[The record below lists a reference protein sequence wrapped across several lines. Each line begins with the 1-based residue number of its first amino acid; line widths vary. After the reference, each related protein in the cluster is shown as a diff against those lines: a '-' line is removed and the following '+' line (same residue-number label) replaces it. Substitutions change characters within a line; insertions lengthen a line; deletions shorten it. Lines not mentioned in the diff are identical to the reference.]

1 MVRLVQI
8 PMLIAKVAKTH
19 QWEHSMQSKFSSPV
33 KGLLPL
39 FFIFN
44 IAITALAVFGYSFY
58 IKNDTQ
64 TVKPEPSVNIKTLAS
79 TLNQPMID
87 ALTMYGQ
94 DKVKQLLDLTSS
106 LDDEFEYTLYRFS
119 ATSDTQLVYSNSET
133 APESI
138 KITQYNENTG
148 VLHHILLL
156 NDQPIGEL
164 IIKQEL
170 APPPLSMQDSQVIAY
185 GVAIATVISLFI
197 FALLF
202 NVYINGRLRKS
213 TDSLSQELQAITEQ
227 GNYNSNVNEQL
238 DIGLGS
244 VAQSINV
251 LLKQV
256 QTALSD
262 NESVQKELKKLQ
274 NGLES
279 EVQNR
284 TIALERETLKA
295 QRASETKTTFLAT
308 MSHEIRTPMNG
319 VIGTIDLLRQTD
331 LDGAQHRLSTIIRE
345 SAFSLLSILDDIL
358 DFSKIEAGKLNID
371 PIPFSVSDTL
381 EEVTRVL
388 SSVAKK
394 RELDL
399 ELSIAPD
406 IPVNLVG
413 DSVRVRQVLYNLCS
427 NAIKF
432 TSTDEK
438 TQGHVRIS
446 VEVAHNTADHF
457 TLRFCVTDNGK
468 GMTQAQLRDIFSP
481 FVQAE
486 SSITREFGGTGLGL
500 SICKSLTELMLGTIH
515 VNSHAGIGSEFT
527 VELPFSTS
535 GKIKYAHKNALDGKP
550 IIVVSNNLQREKI
563 MYRYLSFMGA
573 KVIYAHTEKEI
584 EQHQNTEG
592 AIWVADGID
601 NIDDINSLLRRLLY
615 SLEDYNQQVVV
626 LSKLDEAAINHKN
639 IFYINASPLCKSN
652 FMLSI
657 LVAAG
662 LHQPKQIKKAKSLNN
677 YLNVEQARE
686 SNKLILLVEDNL
698 LNQQVLTDQL
708 HILGYGV
715 EVANNGEEGLDM
727 WRKNNFS
734 LILTDLHMPKMS
746 GYDMV
751 EKIRNEAELLEAI
764 DAQPYIVAV
773 TANALKGEKE
783 RCLAVGINDF
793 ITKPIELNALEDT
806 LKRWSDKQAPKQA
819 LAPQQ
824 NTALP
829 IDMDAVA
836 KYVNGD
842 KAKQLRFFK
851 MYLEQSQSLIKSIN
865 SGVMVNDLAEII
877 EGCHQLRSISKTIG
891 AETVGKLAGAFEDKC
906 KAGELTTDELID
918 LRDQLEIEYS
928 KAAQFLKE
936 QVRKAEEENEE
947 F

>member
-331 LDGAQHRLSTIIRE
+331 LDGAQHRLS
-345 SAFSLLSILDDIL
+345 L
-358 DFSKIEAGKLNID
+358 
-371 PIPFSVSDTL
+371 
-381 EEVTRVL
+381 
-388 SSVAKK
+388 
-394 RELDL
+394 
-399 ELSIAPD
+399 
-406 IPVNLVG
+406 
-413 DSVRVRQVLYNLCS
+413 
-427 NAIKF
+427 
-432 TSTDEK
+432 
-438 TQGHVRIS
+438 
-446 VEVAHNTADHF
+446 
-457 TLRFCVTDNGK
+457 
-468 GMTQAQLRDIFSP
+468 
-481 FVQAE
+481 
-486 SSITREFGGTGLGL
+486 
-500 SICKSLTELMLGTIH
+500 
-515 VNSHAGIGSEFT
+515 
-527 VELPFSTS
+527 
-535 GKIKYAHKNALDGKP
+535 
-550 IIVVSNNLQREKI
+550 
-563 MYRYLSFMGA
+563 
-573 KVIYAHTEKEI
+573 
-584 EQHQNTEG
+584 
-592 AIWVADGID
+592 
-601 NIDDINSLLRRLLY
+601 
-615 SLEDYNQQVVV
+615 
-626 LSKLDEAAINHKN
+626 
-639 IFYINASPLCKSN
+639 
-652 FMLSI
+652 
-657 LVAAG
+657 
-662 LHQPKQIKKAKSLNN
+662 
-677 YLNVEQARE
+677 
-686 SNKLILLVEDNL
+686 
-698 LNQQVLTDQL
+698 
-708 HILGYGV
+708 
-715 EVANNGEEGLDM
+715 
-727 WRKNNFS
+727 S
-734 LILTDLHMPKMS
+734 LIH
-746 GYDMV
+746 
-751 EKIRNEAELLEAI
+751 I
-764 DAQPYIVAV
+764 
-773 TANALKGEKE
+773 
-783 RCLAVGINDF
+783 
-793 ITKPIELNALEDT
+793 
-806 LKRWSDKQAPKQA
+806 
-819 LAPQQ
+819 
-824 NTALP
+824 
-829 IDMDAVA
+829 
-836 KYVNGD
+836 
-842 KAKQLRFFK
+842 
-851 MYLEQSQSLIKSIN
+851 
-865 SGVMVNDLAEII
+865 
-877 EGCHQLRSISKTIG
+877 
-891 AETVGKLAGAFEDKC
+891 
-906 KAGELTTDELID
+906 
-918 LRDQLEIEYS
+918 
-928 KAAQFLKE
+928 
-936 QVRKAEEENEE
+936 
-947 F
+947 

>member
-1 MVRLVQI
+1 
-8 PMLIAKVAKTH
+8 
-19 QWEHSMQSKFSSPV
+19 MQSKYSSPV

-39 FFIFN
+39 FLIINIVVTSLAIVAYSLYSQNQTRSEKIEPSIN
-44 IAITALAVFGYSFY
+44 IADLAARL
-58 IKNDTQ
+58 D
-64 TVKPEPSVNIKTLAS
+64 L
-79 TLNQPMID
+79 PMVD

-94 DKVKQLLDLTSS
+94 GKVRQLLDLTS
-106 LDDEFEYTLYRFS
+106 LLNNDFHYTLYRFNS
-119 ATSDTQLVYSNSET
+119 TSQTELVYSST
-133 APESI
+133 KPAIASI
-138 KITQYNENTG
+138 KLNEHLIDDG
-148 VLHHILLL
+148 VLHHLLML

-164 IIKQEL
+164 IIKQKQSNL
-170 APPPLSMQDSQVIAY
+170 LLTMQNSQVVTYLI
-185 GVAIATVISLFI
+185 AIASVIALFI
-197 FALLF
+197 FALMF
-202 NVYINGRLRKS
+202 NMYINNRLRAS
-213 TDSLSQELQAITEQ
+213 TGLLTEELQAIAEN
-227 GNYNSNVNEQL
+227 GNYDSNVSEQL
-238 DIGLGS
+238 EIGLNV
-244 VAQSINV
+244 VAQNIN
-251 LLKQV
+251 LLLQKV
-256 QTALSD
+256 QTAMTNND
-262 NESVQKELKKLQ
+262 TAQKELQKLQ
-274 NGLES
+274 NSLET
-279 EVQNR
+279 EVHNR
-284 TIALERETLKA
+284 TLALEQATLKA
-295 QRASETKTTFLAT
+295 ERASETKTTFLAT

-319 VIGTIDLLRQTD
+319 VIGTIDLLRQTE

-371 PIPFSVSDTL
+371 PIPFSVTDTI
-381 EEVTRVL
+381 EEVARVL

-406 IPVNLVG
+406 IPINLIG
-413 DSVRVRQVLYNLCS
+413 DTIRVRQVLYNLCS

-438 TQGHVRIS
+438 TQGHVKIS

-468 GMTQAQLRDIFSP
+468 GMTQAQLREIFNP
-481 FVQAE
+481 FIQAE
-486 SSITREFGGTGLGL
+486 NSITREYGGTGLGL

-515 VNSHAGIGSEFT
+515 VNSHIGIGSEFT

-535 GKIKYAHKNALDGKP
+535 GKIKYDHKGALNAKH
-550 IIVVSNNLQREKI
+550 IVVVSNHLERQKV

-573 KVIYAHTEKEI
+573 KITNVYNEQEI
-584 EQHQNTEG
+584 EEHQYDPDI
-592 AIWVADGID
+592 IWVVDGID
-601 NIDDINSLLRRLLY
+601 NMDKINALLRRLLY
-615 SLEDYNQQVVV
+615 SLEDNNQQVVV

-639 IFYINASPLCKSN
+639 IFYINAAPLCKSN

-662 LHQPKQIKKAKSLNN
+662 LHQPKQIKKTKTLNN
-677 YLNVEQARE
+677 YLNVEQARQA
-686 SNKLILLVEDNL
+686 NKLILLVEDNL

-715 EVANNGEEGLDM
+715 EVANDGVEGLNM
-727 WRKNNFS
+727 WRKGNYS

-751 EKIRNEAELLEAI
+751 EKIRGEAELLEAI

-793 ITKPIELNALEDT
+793 ITKPIELNALEST
-806 LKRWSDKQAPKQA
+806 LKRWSDKQNNGKNVVIH
-819 LAPQQ
+819 Q

-829 IDMDAVA
+829 VDMDAVA

-842 KAKQLRFFK
+842 KAKQMRFFK

-865 SGVMVNDLAEII
+865 SGVMVSDLNEII
-877 EGCHQLRSISKTIG
+877 EGCHQLKSISKTIG
-891 AETVGKLAGAFEDKC
+891 AQMVADLATSFEDKC
-906 KAGELTTDELID
+906 KADELTSDELID
-918 LRDQLEIEYS
+918 LRDKLEIEYS

-936 QVRKAEEENEE
+936 QVKIAAQDDELI
-947 F
+947 